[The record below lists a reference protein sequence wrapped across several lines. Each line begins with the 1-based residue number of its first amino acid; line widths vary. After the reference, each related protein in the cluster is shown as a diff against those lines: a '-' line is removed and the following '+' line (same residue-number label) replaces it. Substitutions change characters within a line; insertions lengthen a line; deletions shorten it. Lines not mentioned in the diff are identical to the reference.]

1 MTRTRQWVSDP
12 RAVAGMAILG
22 TFVVSAVA
30 APLLAPADPI
40 AQGDVLGTRFVP
52 PLARD
57 AGGALHVL
65 GTDALGRDLYSRLL
79 YGARISLSVGI
90 LSVIVSVTL
99 GTAIGM
105 VSALVGGI
113 VERALMAITDAALAL
128 PRIVLLLA
136 LASMW
141 EQSLV
146 LVVLVLGL
154 TGWMTVARLVRAEV
168 KGILQRPYM
177 EASRAAGARRLR
189 AMRDHVL
196 PNAWTPV
203 IVTAALGVGNA
214 IMLEAGLSFLGLGIP
229 APAPSWGNLIANGRD
244 ALVNAPWIST
254 IPGLTVALA
263 VVACN
268 LLGDGLRDTLDP
280 RTRH

>member
-1 MTRTRQWVSDP
+1 MTRTRPLASDP

-22 TFVVSAVA
+22 TFLVWAVA

-40 AQGDVLGTRFVP
+40 AQGNVLGTRFVP

-57 AGGALHVL
+57 AGGSLHVL

-189 AMRDHVL
+189 TMCDHVL

-280 RTRH
+280 RTRR